1 MDKRRFALTLRLM
14 TTEDDEA
21 ILAKRFRIASHI
33 YNVMVKEARKRLH
46 KLRKDKKSEAKRS

>member
-33 YNVMVKEARKRLH
+33 YNVMVKEAI
-46 KLRKDKKSEAKRS
+46 